1 VTGRD
6 AARHQRVTELFLAA
20 SELPDGRRAA
30 FLETAC
36 AGDAELAREVRSL
49 LEADG
54 AADDF
59 LTRSAQEAT
68 HANHG
73 VSWLGAADEL
83 TRVGPYELLGVLG
96 EGGMGVVYEAEQ
108 EHPRRRVAL
117 KVLRTGLTSKS
128 ALRRFEYE
136 AEVLGR
142 LRHPGIAQVFDAGT
156 AETPRGARPYFAMEV
171 VRGEPLLRWAARKR
185 LGLRERLRLFNHIC
199 EAVQH
204 AHLKGVV
211 HRDLKPSN
219 ILVDDE
225 GQPRVLDF
233 GIARA
238 VEPGLDTDSWRTGEG
253 QLLGTLPYMSPEQAS
268 GDPDGVDTRSDVY
281 SLGVVLFELLTGEL
295 PLDLAGQNFAAAVA
309 TITGGTPRRLSQFER
324 AYKGDLDTIAAKALD
339 RDRRRRYA
347 SAAELA
353 LDITRYLRH
362 EPIVARP
369 ASTTYHLRKFVA
381 RNKALVAVALT
392 ALAAIVVA
400 FVLIGVALRRARQA
414 ERDSEENLREVERFS
429 DQLVI
434 TDLTAEAENLF
445 PRVPALKRQFQLWL
459 ERAREV
465 QARREQHT
473 ALMQRLRA
481 QTLAEQVAAGK
492 LPADATEPFWPP
504 EDVRVSWRYYMAEVT
519 LAELDELALLMAN
532 VEERLRFA
540 DDIPRLTFETHARDW
555 ERARLAIADSPH
567 YGGLVLPAQLG
578 LVPLEPDPRTG
589 FWEFWDMHTGT
600 RPERDQ
606 ETGRWIVTG
615 DTGLVFVLLP
625 GDTFDMGANLP
636 TAERALGLPNVDPS
650 AGDLESPVNSVTLD
664 PFFISKYELTQGQWL
679 RFRGSNP
686 SFIRPGLEFPL
697 PDTITL
703 AHPVESISWT
713 EADRMM
719 WQMGLELPTEAQ
731 WEYAARG
738 GTTSIWWTGDDPLT
752 LSGEENL
759 ADGRS
764 RLHGATPNWRPID
777 GVEDDW
783 NSHAPV
789 GSLTPNGFGLHDV
802 VGNVMEWTRDRR
814 SEYETPAQ
822 AGNGLRHPAPGSMS
836 YMRRGGSYR
845 SGLLL
850 TRSAARGPWPPN
862 NRSNQ
867 VGVRPSRSIQR

>member
-59 LTRSAQEAT
+59 LTRSAHEAT

-540 DDIPRLTFETHARDW
+540 DDIPRLTFET
-555 ERARLAIADSPH
+555 RARL
-567 YGGLVLPAQLG
+567 
-578 LVPLEPDPRTG
+578 
-589 FWEFWDMHTGT
+589 
-600 RPERDQ
+600 
-606 ETGRWIVTG
+606 
-615 DTGLVFVLLP
+615 
-625 GDTFDMGANLP
+625 GA
-636 TAERALGLPNVDPS
+636 
-650 AGDLESPVNSVTLD
+650 
-664 PFFISKYELTQGQWL
+664 
-679 RFRGSNP
+679 
-686 SFIRPGLEFPL
+686 
-697 PDTITL
+697 
-703 AHPVESISWT
+703 
-713 EADRMM
+713 
-719 WQMGLELPTEAQ
+719 
-731 WEYAARG
+731 
-738 GTTSIWWTGDDPLT
+738 
-752 LSGEENL
+752 
-759 ADGRS
+759 
-764 RLHGATPNWRPID
+764 GAP
-777 GVEDDW
+777 
-783 NSHAPV
+783 
-789 GSLTPNGFGLHDV
+789 
-802 VGNVMEWTRDRR
+802 RDRR
-814 SEYETPAQ
+814 LAALRWARPARPARARPARARSAHRVLGVLGHAHGHA
-822 AGNGLRHPAPGSMS
+822 AGARPGDRTLDRHRRYGARLRPAPGGHLRHGRQPTDRGARARPAE
-836 YMRRGGSYR
+836 RRPLRRRPRVTGQQRDPRPVLHLEVRADAGPVAALSR
-845 SGLLL
+845 QQPELHPPGA
-850 TRSAARGPWPPN
+850 RVPAARHDHARASGREHLVDRGRPHDVAN
-862 NRSNQ
+862 GARAAHGGA
-867 VGVRPSRSIQR
+867 VGVRGARRHDVHLVDRRRPAHALG